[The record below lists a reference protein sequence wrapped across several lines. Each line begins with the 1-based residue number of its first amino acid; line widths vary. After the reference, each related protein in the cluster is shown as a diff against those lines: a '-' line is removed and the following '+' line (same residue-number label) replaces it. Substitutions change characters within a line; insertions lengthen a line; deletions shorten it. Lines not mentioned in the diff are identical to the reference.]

1 MKTIDE
7 STKIFLQD
15 TIEHISGGNE
25 LAVMLSDLLIVSC
38 VVAESVSTTVI
49 YRGEKFSVKTIP
61 GDFDTLNTAI
71 FQFIIETDRNIN
83 NGNS

>member
-1 MKTIDE
+1 MAIIDE

-38 VVAESVSTTVI
+38 VVGPLISTSVI
-49 YRGEKFSVKTIP
+49 YRGEKFSVKTNP
-61 GDFDTLNTAI
+61 GDFDTLNTTI
-71 FQFIIETDRNIN
+71 FQFIIETDRNFK
-83 NGNS
+83 